1 MVVNTLCYNGFIN
14 GQPGT
19 DGGLRIFLVGVYAAA
34 SIGHIVY
41 TGALLCQSYTALAR
55 QACWIVLSR
64 NFVFSHLVEY
74 IPWSKDPAIVEM
86 NLRSF
91 QFELSGELKPSK
103 TLKITKSGSDAQ
115 AEGSNNA
122 APKDAA
128 PGPASTSPVQ
138 FTQSTEA
145 AESKACAYIKALR
158 KKDVTALEETAD
170 GCLEKV
176 LANVVVLL
184 GVCLAATLA
193 PWTRATTATTE
204 STAAQLGSYALL
216 ASLAAGATAMLS
228 SATHLANA
236 AGFMDN
242 LALYPETIIRLRE
255 SGHWQGFEGID
266 FIMEAFRDFKSRN
279 VALLDPKVKKPLIG
293 GKDVTLW
300 DVIRMGDKT
309 RRFLVF
315 LFGHSVALLPGRR
328 GIGDVVN
335 FQSDVCSGSMSGP
348 SGNPGVIKT
357 VECHPLKGLPYGS
370 LSSTA

>member
-1 MVVNTLCYNGFIN
+1 MANLA
-14 GQPGT
+14 QM
-19 DGGLRIFLVGVYAAA
+19 GGLRIFLVGVYAAA

-74 IPWSKDPAIVEM
+74 IPWSKDPAIVEL

-103 TLKITKSGSDAQ
+103 TLKIIKSGSDAQ
-115 AEGSNNA
+115 AEGSNNT
-122 APKDAA
+122 APKGAA

-145 AESKACAYIKALR
+145 AESKACAYIEALR
-158 KKDVTALEETAD
+158 KKDVTALEKTAD

-236 AGFMDN
+236 AGFMDI

-266 FIMEAFRDFKSRN
+266 FITEVFRDFKSRN
-279 VALLDPKVKKPLIG
+279 VALLDPKA
-293 GKDVTLW
+293 
-300 DVIRMGDKT
+300 
-309 RRFLVF
+309 FY
-315 LFGHSVALLPGRR
+315 SALL
-328 GIGDVVN
+328 
-335 FQSDVCSGSMSGP
+335 
-348 SGNPGVIKT
+348 
-357 VECHPLKGLPYGS
+357 
-370 LSSTA
+370 